1 MVELAGEL
9 RKVVGMGLLA
19 QIGQSNYVIPLLALQ
34 CLAIVIGLYIL
45 RWIVLAN
52 RRARLQQSIFVEPF
66 SFLPPRQS
74 SPPRPACWLAV
85 RSVST
90 EAVKTALGLNRA
102 APCSWVEGLAG
113 SHEFFISPRVHG
125 WVIVTGLGLPNP
137 SDDVDATFLF
147 LTELSRKLGHV
158 QFFYAEK
165 FSRHHAW
172 ARLDDGCVTRG
183 YAWTG
188 ETVWNQGHKTLPE
201 AHVGLKIFSYGEQT
215 ATLLDA
221 ETNFEKVPQLAARW
235 SLDPAEVKMDSTR
248 QSIGLAGESALN

>member
-1 MVELAGEL
+1 MSPPESMTLI
-9 RKVVGMGLLA
+9 M
-19 QIGQSNYVIPLLALQ
+19 LLALNT
-34 CLAIVIGLYIL
+34 LAMVIGLL
-45 RWIVLAN
+45 VLGWMVTVN
-52 RRARLQQSIFVEPF
+52 RRTQREQKSFADAFN
-66 SFLPPRQS
+66 FLPFRPDA
-74 SPPRPACWLAV
+74 PPRPTCWLAV

-125 WVIVTGLGLPNP
+125 GWVIVTGLGLPTP

-165 FSRHHAW
+165 FSRHHGW

-188 ETVWNQGHKTLPE
+188 ETVWNQGRVTLPE
-201 AHVGLKIFSYGEQT
+201 AAVGLKTFAYGEPT
-215 ATLLDA
+215 ATLLDV
-221 ETNFEKVPQLAARW
+221 ETNFDKVPQLAARW
-235 SLDPAEVKMDSTR
+235 SLDPAEVKLDSPR
-248 QSIGLAGESALN
+248 RSIGLAGESAFN

>member
-1 MVELAGEL
+1 MPPQADNSALIILVALNSVAI
-9 RKVVGMGLLA
+9 VVGLLLGA
-19 QIGQSNYVIPLLALQ
+19 
-34 CLAIVIGLYIL
+34 
-45 RWIVLAN
+45 WIMTAH
-52 RRARLQQSIFVEPF
+52 RRARLQENLFESF
-66 SFLPPRQS
+66 SFLPLKS
-74 SPPRPACWLAV
+74 DAPPRPACWLAV

-90 EAVKTALGLNRA
+90 EAVKTALGVNRA
-102 APCSWVEGLAG
+102 SPCSWVEGLAG

-125 WVIVTGLGLPNP
+125 GWVIVTGLGLPSP

-172 ARLDDGCVTRG
+172 ARLDDGCVTRA

-188 ETVWNQGHKTLPE
+188 ETVWNQGDKTLPE
-201 AHVGLKIFSYGEQT
+201 TEVGLKTFAYGEQT
-215 ATLLDA
+215 ATILDA
-221 ETNFEKVPQLAARW
+221 ETTFDRVPQLAARW
-235 SLDPAEVKMDSTR
+235 SLDPAEVKLDSNR

>member
-1 MVELAGEL
+1 MPQLEH
-9 RKVVGMGLLA
+9 
-19 QIGQSNYVIPLLALQ
+19 IGQSDYIPLMLLVAMNTA
-34 CLAIVIGLYIL
+34 AIVIGLLIL
-45 RWIVLAN
+45 GWMATGPRRTRRDQKALAE
-52 RRARLQQSIFVEPF
+52 AF
-66 SFLPPRQS
+66 SFLPFRTDT
-74 SPPRPACWLAV
+74 PPRPACWLAV

-90 EAVKTALGLNRA
+90 EAVKTALCLNRA

-113 SHEFFISPRVHG
+113 SHEFFISPRVHGG

-165 FSRHHAW
+165 FSRHHGW

-188 ETVWNQGHKTLPE
+188 ETVWNQGAKTLPE
-201 AHVGLKIFSYGEQT
+201 TVVGLKTFNYADQT
-215 ATLLDA
+215 ATILDA

-235 SLDPAEVKMDSTR
+235 SLDPAEVKLDSSR
-248 QSIGLAGESALN
+248 QSIGLAGESAGYF